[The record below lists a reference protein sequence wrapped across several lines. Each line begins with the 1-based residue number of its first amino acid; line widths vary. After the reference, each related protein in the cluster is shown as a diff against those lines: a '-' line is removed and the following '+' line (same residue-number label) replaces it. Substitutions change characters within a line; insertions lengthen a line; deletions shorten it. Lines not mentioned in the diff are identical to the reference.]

1 MRIGNKCGAFVVGM
15 YVKQNAPGTLLLCP
29 EETAFLEH
37 IWECLLGSPDFA

>member
-1 MRIGNKCGAFVVGM
+1 MVEP

-29 EETAFLEH
+29 EETAFLEL